1 MPFSKKNLIWRSTH
15 SRGHKTFPD
24 LTVFNNSQFF
34 FEHASNTYMA
44 SNNSSA
50 MFDAFSARRYNFQS
64 RVDLAPLRA
73 WFFRVLT

>member
-1 MPFSKKNLIWRSTH
+1 MPFSKLKKPSFGEAFIYVGTKPFLIWQ
-15 SRGHKTFPD
+15 
-24 LTVFNNSQFF
+24 FNKSEFS
-34 FEHASNTYMA
+34 FEHA

-50 MFDAFSARRYNFQS
+50 MFDAFSARRYNFQW